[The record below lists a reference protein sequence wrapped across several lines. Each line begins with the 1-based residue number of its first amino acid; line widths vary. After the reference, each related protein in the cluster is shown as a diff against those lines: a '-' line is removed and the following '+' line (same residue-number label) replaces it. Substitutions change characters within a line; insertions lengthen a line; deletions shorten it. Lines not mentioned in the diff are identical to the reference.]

1 MMPFLSTVFAKT
13 LRDNWRG
20 WVIAVVCLAA
30 IFLLAMSI
38 YRDIDLGIYESMP
51 EVFRNMAG
59 IPEGADVGSLAVN
72 AFVGSYGAMV
82 LAAMALAMGSAA
94 VASEER
100 DGTIALLLASPKSRT
115 RVLLSKMGPM
125 VLLSAASVL
134 AIWGAIYLSAASLSV
149 SIAGLHVGA
158 LMLHLLAN
166 SLLYGLLATAV
177 SAWTGNRGAGVGAA
191 IGIMIASFVAVG
203 VLPIVEGAEDLV
215 KAFPWYYFSGGEPL
229 LNGVAWGHIGV
240 LLGASAVLAAAAV
253 VGFNRRDLK
262 AQSVGEG
269 WLKRFLSSPAI
280 RRTIGRLGAS
290 AHVSSIRAKTA
301 SDHQTLLIIAALY
314 TFFVQ
319 GIMIGPIFA
328 GMSEEVRQSM
338 AAYPEAMV
346 ALFGGGDASTP
357 QGYYQIETFGM
368 MAPIV
373 VGMVTIAIGAGALAG
388 EESRRTMG
396 LLLANPLKRSRVI
409 LEKTVA
415 MVVFAAFMGFVTFA
429 GVALGSAAGGLGMN
443 TGHIAA
449 TCVLETLVGLVLGA
463 LSLALG
469 AATGRKAVA
478 IFVTIA
484 AGVAL
489 HLFNGLTVLND
500 RLTGWA
506 WLSPF
511 HYYLG
516 NDPLN
521 NGMDW
526 GHAAVLAALAAALI
540 VISIPLFQRR
550 DLRQAG

>member
-1 MMPFLSTVFAKT
+1 MMLFLSSVFTKTV
-13 LRDNWRG
+13 RDNWRG
-20 WVIAVVCLAA
+20 WLIAVICLCA
-30 IFLLAMSI
+30 IFLLAMAI
-38 YRDIDLGIYESMP
+38 YRDIDLGVYQSMP
-51 EVFRNMAG
+51 EAFRKMVG
-59 IPEGADVGSLAVN
+59 IPEEADVGSLAVN

-94 VASEER
+94 IASEER
-100 DGTIALLLASPKSRT
+100 EGTIALLLASPKSRT
-115 RVLLSKMGPM
+115 RVLLSKIAPM
-125 VLLSAASVL
+125 ALLAAASVL

-149 SIAGLHVGA
+149 SIAGLDVGA
-158 LMLHLLAN
+158 LMLHLFAN
-166 SLLYGLLATAV
+166 SVFYGLLATAV
-177 SAWTGNRGAGVGAA
+177 SAWAGSRGAGVGAA
-191 IGIMIASFVAVG
+191 IGVMIASFVAVG
-203 VLPIVEGAEDLV
+203 VLPMVEGAEDLV

-229 LNGVAWGHIGV
+229 LNGVAWGHVAV
-240 LLGASAVLAAAAV
+240 LLGASAVLAGAAV
-253 VGFNRRDLK
+253 VGLNRRDLK

-269 WLKRFLSSPAI
+269 WLKRLRSSPAV

-290 AHVSSIRAKTA
+290 ARVSSIRAKTA
-301 SDHQTLLIIAALY
+301 SDYQTLLVITALY
-314 TFFVQ
+314 TFLIQ

-328 GMSEEVRQSM
+328 GMSEEALQSM

-373 VGMVTIAIGAGALAG
+373 VMIVTIAIGAGALAG

-396 LLLANPLKRSRVI
+396 LLLASPLKRSRVI
-409 LEKTVA
+409 LEKTGT

-429 GVALGSAAGGLGMN
+429 GVALGSAVGGLGLN

-449 TCVLETLVGLVLGA
+449 TCVLETLVGLVFGA

-516 NDPLN
+516 HDPLN

-526 GHAAVLAALAAALI
+526 SHAAVLAGLSALLI
-540 VISIPLFQRR
+540 IISIPLFQRR